1 MSWQALLR
9 CDLPFYMV
17 PFTTEDLIFTKPEV
31 RNLTLKSSPPEL
43 VVSYLLQ
50 FKLLLMKFLGPGGQI
65 IILKTI

>member
-31 RNLTLKSSPPEL
+31 RKQPDPQEL
-43 VVSYLLQ
+43 PS
-50 FKLLLMKFLGPGGQI
+50 
-65 IILKTI
+65 